1 VNLSRCIKLL
11 QQGKT
16 VEFRPTGN
24 SMTPRIVSGQLV
36 RVAPRDE
43 DVKVGDIVLAKV
55 KGQLYLHKV
64 SAIQGWRVQIS
75 NNHGHINGWTT
86 QERIY
91 GVVVTR

>member
-1 VNLSRCIKLL
+1 
-11 QQGKT
+11 
-16 VEFRPTGN
+16 
-24 SMTPRIVSGQLV
+24 MTPRIVSGQLV